1 MEEIKVKNLQIAFRR
16 LGSGPPLVL
25 LHGALSDS
33 RVWRRQMDDLSNGF
47 DVVAWDA
54 PGCGHS
60 SDPPEDF
67 LLSDYADCLSL
78 LIEKIGIQKPH
89 ILGISFGAGL
99 TLEFYQRYPDI
110 PKTLIL
116 ASAYAGW
123 AGSLPPEEVK
133 DRLQKGME
141 QSKLPP
147 EKVVQ
152 AWIPTLFSKSVSTEI
167 INETKSMMA
176 DFHPVGMRAMLRSFA
191 QADLRDVLPKIHVPT
206 LLLYGDHDRRSPLSV
221 AKTLHAQIPN
231 SKLIIMPGVGHD
243 SNQEDPETFNREVR
257 HFLESYQN

>member
-1 MEEIKVKNLQIAFRR
+1 MEEVKVKSLRIAFRR
-16 LGSGPPLVL
+16 LGTGPPLVL
-25 LHGALSDS
+25 LHGGLSDS

-47 DVVAWDA
+47 NVVVWDA

-60 SDPPEDF
+60 SDPPENF
-67 LLSDYADCLSL
+67 LLADYADCLAA
-78 LIEKIGIQKPH
+78 LIEKMGIQKPH

-99 TLEFYQRYPDI
+99 ALEFYHRYPDL

-133 DRLQKGME
+133 DRLQKGIK
-141 QSKLPP
+141 QSKMPP
-147 EKVVQ
+147 EEVLQ
-152 AWIPTLFSKSVSTEI
+152 SFIPTLFSKSVPTEV

-176 DFHPVGMRAMLRSFA
+176 DFHPVGMRVMLRAFA
-191 QADLRDVLPKIHVPT
+191 LADLREVLPKIHVPT
-206 LLLYGDHDRRSPLSV
+206 LLLYGDKDKRSPLTV

-231 SKLIIMPGVGHD
+231 SKLVIIPGVGHD
-243 SNQEDPETFNREVR
+243 SNLEAPETFNNEVR
-257 HFLESYQN
+257 RFLESNQN